1 MPEVRNLQPDC
12 KCCALMYGTQTLR
25 ESSVFWNAVRFH
37 GTRVNVISFTYV
49 MAVSF
54 HAQSFTKLLNAP
66 RNHVQIYYTDFHQN
80 TTINWKLMIEIYLRP
95 YVSMNVNVPIFTKH
109 NPALQ
114 VFIKDWTEFHENPA
128 EVFVIDCRPQTD
140 RRVLHTPCSFTV

>member
-1 MPEVRNLQPDC
+1 
-12 KCCALMYGTQTLR
+12 
-25 ESSVFWNAVRFH
+25 
-37 GTRVNVISFTYV
+37 
-49 MAVSF
+49 
-54 HAQSFTKLLNAP
+54 
-66 RNHVQIYYTDFHQN
+66 
-80 TTINWKLMIEIYLRP
+80 MIEIYLRP

-140 RRVLHTPCSFTV
+140 RQTCSSHTVLFYCLETPIDDNAVKWCAGSCVRDV